1 MKMGQYKVRHQTD
14 VDDVSK
20 YDEYD
25 DLTDEQCEWDNL
37 TRDAIAAERAGMSYG
52 KWKAMH
58 PNTKK
63 DLED

>member
-1 MKMGQYKVRHQTD
+1 MGQYKVRHQADIDD
-14 VDDVSK
+14 VDN

-25 DLTDEQCEWDNL
+25 DLTDEQCTWDNL

-58 PNTKK
+58 PYTKK
-63 DLED
+63 DWED